1 VTINNK
7 PSIEYKY
14 RNVIN
19 NNTFYFFDQEFE
31 EKYEGHINTLKEI
44 LLVVKNRID
53 NEGLNK
59 SIFYD
64 LLRDKK
70 ENGLKA
76 LLALTGFSNE
86 SLKRL
91 ITVTRVVD
99 NYDLNELT
107 LRTNWDRNQGT
118 SDIQEWSDSTIMK
131 MVESN
136 EYFRMG
142 LVNLFYDGATLP
154 FLANTLPLFELKKLG
169 ISKLSFE
176 LNAMIDSLVRYKEK
190 GSYSGKKENNPE
202 SLIQQVLK
210 NMEVTYIRGKDLR
223 ELVNEAPDSK
233 RTMDFIIPDMNSP
246 VIIIECSYQT
256 TTSSGQGD
264 KSKTEI
270 AVDKL
275 IKQHYPKA
283 MFIGFIDGIGWY
295 VRKSDL
301 RRMVSAY
308 EDVFTFH
315 KNEMERFEK
324 LVAMQMGFET

>member
-1 VTINNK
+1 MTINNK